1 MEPARAAHAAHAAD
15 SCRAGCPHA
24 RRFTDSIAR
33 LPSAHVF
40 NEVVLNQ
47 LFVRIPELLAHRAL
61 SPPTLTAGL

>member
-1 MEPARAAHAAHAAD
+1 MRLTQRTRLTLVER
-15 SCRAGCPHA
+15 GCPHA

-47 LFVRIPELLAHRAL
+47 LFVRIPELLAIAL
-61 SPPTLTAGL
+61 